1 MPISHFDKLEDQVQ
15 EVLDSLNSQIP
26 KANAELQDAFM
37 DFYYTLDKSSTGT
50 IRASVVNLKKI
61 DAFKSKIGN
70 ILENGEYG
78 TAVNEYVNGFTQSS
92 DILNNYF
99 GSIVQNFQNNDALY
113 QAILESNVDSTL
125 NSMTGSGIDANFTDP
140 LIDILK
146 KNVTSGSNKA
156 DFMNTLKANLN
167 DDTGLL
173 GRYVNQV
180 ASDSITQ
187 FNSNYI
193 NTISNDLGLKYWYY
207 KGTKRADTRPFCSRI
222 KGKYLTDAQLKAYVE
237 QQMTLNGGKGWAGM
251 IKGENWSNFKI
262 YRGGY
267 GCVDYLIPVSKE
279 IYDAAPEASRW
290 QG

>member
-1 MPISHFDKLEDQVQ
+1 MPIAYFDKLEDQVQ
-15 EVLDSLNSQIP
+15 GVLDALNEQLP
-26 KANAELQDAFM
+26 KANSELMDAFT
-37 DFYYTLDKSSTGT
+37 DFYYTLDKSSTGN
-50 IRASVVNLKKI
+50 IRASVANLKKI
-61 DAFKSKIGN
+61 DGFKSKIGN

-78 TAVNEYVNGFTQSS
+78 TAINKYVDGFTNSS
-92 DILNNYF
+92 DILNSYF
-99 GSIVQNFQNNDALY
+99 GSVVNTFQDNDALY
-113 QAILESNVDSTL
+113 QAILESNVNSTL
-125 NSMTGSGIDANFTDP
+125 SKMLDTGIDANFTNP
-140 LIDILK
+140 IIDILK

-167 DDTGLL
+167 DDTGILS
-173 GRYVNQV
+173 RYVNQV

-207 KGTKRADTRPFCSRI
+207 KGTKRSDTRPFCSRI
-222 KGKYLTDAQLKAYVE
+222 KGKYLTDDQLKAYVE
-237 QQMTLNGGKGWAGM
+237 QQMQLNGGKGWAGM

-279 IYDAAPEASRW
+279 IYDAASNKWE
-290 QG
+290 G